1 MVNPKPTIVVDF
13 DKFVPSMHII
23 ETYIDLMHG
32 ELNLNEEKEFRNE
45 TDDLALT
52 EEEAQYL
59 EELIKELD
67 SPSKSLYI

>member
-1 MVNPKPTIVVDF
+1 
-13 DKFVPSMHII
+13 MHTI

-67 SPSKSLYI
+67 TPSKSLYI